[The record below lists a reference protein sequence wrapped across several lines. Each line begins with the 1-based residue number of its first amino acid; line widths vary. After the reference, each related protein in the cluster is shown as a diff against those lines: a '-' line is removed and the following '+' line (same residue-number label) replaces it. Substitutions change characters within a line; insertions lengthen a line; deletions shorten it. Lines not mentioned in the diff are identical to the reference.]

1 MTFNLLSDRVFPVVM
16 RGGAR
21 AWSSFAELA
30 GGQAADDDCAVD
42 FDWGRP
48 DLDIASFE
56 LCVGICQ
63 LVFDIRDGDDWRAL
77 WAAPPGPD
85 DIAARLAPLHHAFVL
100 DGDGPRF
107 LQDLEPFEI
116 AAKDADI
123 TAIEALFID
132 TPGQNGQKKNADLL
146 THRGR
151 FAALSLP
158 AAAMA
163 LYALQAFAPAGGA
176 GNRTSMRGGGP
187 LTALVMPTAAE
198 GEAPVSLWRKIL
210 ANVCYADRVKPGSLA
225 AVLPWLS
232 PTLTSGKEAGGR
244 TVNPERNG
252 VAHPLQAF
260 FGMPRRLRLVFA
272 DAPGTC
278 ALTGTQGPVAVGFV
292 QRPFG
297 VNYGIWRHPLT
308 PYRRQ
313 KEGAEPYSV
322 KPKTGRFGYRDWVSV
337 TIGQQEG
344 VLAEM
349 AETVAR
355 ARRERGG
362 ALLSCGA
369 DPRIRVAGWAMNNME
384 AVAYLVSEQPLHLA
398 PTAAAAELLEHVAR
412 DLAQSADLAH
422 SALRDALRRGLFGPA
437 GADGDKGVLNQAQTA
452 FYEQTD
458 AAFHELLARL
468 LAEAGGGEDAG
479 RRAAQE
485 VRRAWLGEL
494 RRAALRLFDQ
504 LVPVPVDDFEK
515 AEPIVAAYQVLSGTL
530 GGYGKGGAKLF
541 AALDLPLPDKGGR
554 SAQEERE
561 DA

>member
-1 MTFNLLSDRVFPVVM
+1 MTFNLLSDRMFPVVM
-16 RGGAR
+16 RGGER
-21 AWSSFAELA
+21 AWLSFPELA
-30 GGQAADDDCAVD
+30 AGRAADDDYAVD

-48 DLDIASFE
+48 DLDVASFE
-56 LCVGICQ
+56 FCVGICQ
-63 LVFDIRDGDDWRAL
+63 LIFDIRDGDDWRAL
-77 WAAPPGPD
+77 WAAPPDPD
-85 DIAARLAPLHHAFVL
+85 DVAAKIDPLLHAFVL

-116 AAKDADI
+116 SAKDADI
-123 TAIEALFID
+123 NAIEALFID

-146 THRGR
+146 THRDR
-151 FAALSLP
+151 FAALGLP

-163 LYALQAFAPAGGA
+163 LYTLQAFAPAGGA

-187 LTALVMPTAAE
+187 LTALVIPAAAD
-198 GEAPVSLWRKIL
+198 GEALVSLWRKIL
-210 ANVCYADRVKPGSLA
+210 ANVCYADRVKSGTLA

-232 PTLTSGKEAGGR
+232 PTLTSGKDTEGR
-244 TVNPERNG
+244 TVNPERDG
-252 VAHPLQAF
+252 MAHPLQAF

-272 DAPGTC
+272 DAPGIC
-278 ALTGTQGPVAVGFV
+278 ALTGTKGPVAVGFV

-344 VLAEM
+344 LLADM
-349 AETVAR
+349 AETVAC

-384 AVAYLVSEQPLHLA
+384 AVAYLFSEQPLHLA
-398 PTAAAAELLEHVAR
+398 PTAAKAELLEKMAR
-412 DLAQSADLAH
+412 DLAQAADLAL
-422 SALRDALRRGLFGPA
+422 SALRDTLRRGLFGPA

-458 AAFHELLARL
+458 AAFHELLDRL
-468 LAEAGGGEDAG
+468 LTDAGGKDDAG
-479 RRAAQE
+479 RGTAQY
-485 VRRAWLGEL
+485 VRRAWLGAL
-494 RRAALRLFDQ
+494 RRAALRLFNQ

-515 AEPIVAAYQVLSGTL
+515 AEPIVAAYQGLTRTL
-530 GGYGKGGAKLF
+530 GGNGKVGARLF
-541 AALDLPLPDKGGR
+541 AALELPVPEKRQGSG
-554 SAQEERE
+554 QEGWEE
-561 DA
+561 A

>member
-1 MTFNLLSDRVFPVVM
+1 MTFNLLSDRMFPVVM
-16 RGGAR
+16 RGGGR
-21 AWSSFAELA
+21 VWLSFPELA
-30 GGQAADDDCAVD
+30 AGRTADDEYALD

-48 DLDIASFE
+48 DLDTASFE
-56 LCVGICQ
+56 LCIGICQ
-63 LVFDIRDGDDWRAL
+63 LAFDIRNGDDWRLL
-77 WAAPPGPD
+77 WTASLSAEA
-85 DIAARLAPLHHAFVL
+85 IAGKIEPLLSAFVL

-107 LQDLEPFEI
+107 LQDLEPFEVL
-116 AAKDADI
+116 AKEADI
-123 TAIEALFID
+123 NAIEALFID

-146 THRGR
+146 THRDR
-151 FAALSLP
+151 FAGLGLP

-187 LTALVMPTAAE
+187 LTALVMPTAAD

-210 ANVCYADRVKPGSLA
+210 ANVCYADRVKPGNLET
-225 AVLPWLS
+225 VLPWLS

-244 TVNPERNG
+244 MINPARDG
-252 VAHPLQAF
+252 AAHPLQAF

-278 ALTGTQGPVAVGFV
+278 ALTGTKGPVAVGFV

-313 KEGAEPYSV
+313 KEGAEPYSA

-344 VLAEM
+344 LLADM
-349 AETVAR
+349 AETVAC

-384 AVAYLVSEQPLHLA
+384 AVAYLFSEQPLHLA
-398 PTAAAAELLEHVAR
+398 PTAAKAELLEKTAR
-412 DLAQSADLAH
+412 DLARSADLAL

-437 GADGDKGVLNQAQTA
+437 GADGDKGVLSQAQTA

-458 AAFHELLARL
+458 AAFHELLDRL
-468 LAEAGGGEDAG
+468 LVDAGGKDDAG
-479 RRAAQE
+479 RAIADGS
-485 VRRAWLGEL
+485 RRAWLSRL
-494 RRAALRLFDQ
+494 RRTALRLFDQ

-515 AEPIVAAYQVLSGTL
+515 AEPIVAAYQGLALTLS
-530 GGYGKGGAKLF
+530 GYGKVGARLF
-541 AALDLPLPDKGGR
+541 AELELPVPEKRQRTG
-554 SAQEERE
+554 QEERE
-561 DA
+561 EA